1 VTFYEDDVLPLRREK
16 RQKKGVCDREKED
29 QFRESGTKYI
39 CEKKKLR
46 YQEERKHVFFKE

>member
-1 VTFYEDDVLPLRREK
+1 VTFYEDDVLSLRREK

-46 YQEERKHVFFKE
+46 YQEERKHVVFKE